1 MKKKNIL
8 ITIALIIIFI
18 VVIVLIILPPSLGK
32 LPEGHVLSEKT
43 HLEIDGAQIGMILLS
58 DDTKNPV
65 LLVCG
70 GGPGIPQYLLE
81 SLYPSVLPE
90 YFTVCY
96 FDYRGT
102 GLSFDSSTNPD
113 EMTTVRYIEDVLRI
127 TDYLKNRFGKER
139 IYIMGHSFGTFIA
152 LNTVANHPE
161 NFVAYLAMSQACDQ
175 HRSELLAYDYMRARY
190 EEMGDSSMVTKFDE
204 YNIKESDEA
213 YRKYVSSSLRDTA
226 MHALGV
232 GTTSDMDDV
241 ITDLFFSSLRVK
253 AYTPIERI
261 NLWRGKAASKNFAV
275 HNDSRL
281 FNAFESVPRIEI
293 PVYFFAG
300 EYDMTCC
307 TSLQK
312 EYYEVID
319 APEKRFFLY
328 EGSAHSPI
336 YEDGEKTCEILESLS
351 LTKDGH

>member
-1 MKKKNIL
+1 MKKKSIL
-8 ITIALIIIFI
+8 ILIASI
-18 VVIVLIILPPSLGK
+18 VVFFVVMVIIILPPSLGK
-32 LPEGHVLSEKT
+32 IPEGHALSEKM

-58 DDTKNPV
+58 DNTDNPV

-70 GGPGIPQYLLE
+70 GGPGIPQYLME
-81 SLYPSVLPE
+81 SLYPSVLPK

-102 GLSFDSSTNPD
+102 GLSFDSKTNPD
-113 EMTTVRYIEDVLRI
+113 EMTTARYIGDVLRI
-127 TDYLKNRFGKER
+127 TDYLKNRFGQKR

-152 LNTVANHPE
+152 LNTVAQHPE

-175 HRSELLAYDYMRARY
+175 HRSEIEAYDYMRARY
-190 EEMGDSSMVTKFDE
+190 EEMGDSSMVAKFDK

-213 YRKYVSSSLRDTA
+213 YRKYVSSSLRDKA
-226 MHALGV
+226 MHSLGV
-232 GTTSDMDDV
+232 GTTSDMNDV
-241 ITDLFFSSLRVK
+241 ITGLFFPSLRIR

-261 NLWRGKAASKNFAV
+261 NLWRGKAASKAFAV

-281 FNAFESVPRIEI
+281 FNAFESVPRIDI

-307 TSLQK
+307 TSVQK
-312 EYYEVID
+312 EYYEMID
-319 APEKRFFLY
+319 APEKAFFLY
-328 EGSAHSPI
+328 ESCAHSPI
-336 YEDGEKTCEILESLS
+336 YEDGEKTCEILESL
-351 LTKDGH
+351 